1 MTQHILIVED
11 DEMIQSFL
19 ALHLKNEGFQVS
31 LAGSG
36 KEMSRALGQ
45 ADIDLIVL
53 DLGLPDGDGL
63 TLAQEVRSRSSI
75 PIIIATARK
84 GADDRIMALG
94 LGADDYVTKPY
105 DPRELV
111 LRIRNVLSRVATGA
125 AAASPSGT
133 GVPPATGRQQP
144 AVLLGELPSD
154 SGDNRR
160 RDDVKGDRRNRR
172 TRGSGLSVA
181 IAVATLAVVIAG
193 GTAYWTVTR
202 TATDGAPQTTTQVVA
217 PLQTPEPATPEPAPV
232 TKQAEAPAAQ
242 PATPAPT
249 TQAQPSAHPKEK
261 VTVVNLENPQ
271 TVATPPPEED
281 STPKPMAEVL
291 GYGWVL
297 ETKCDP
303 IPQVEWWKFKT
314 HEDIAGYVTR
324 KYESD
329 WTPYIE
335 KWTRRLVKLQDIYG
349 RGSSAVTNTDLVL
362 KGAKLSKYVE
372 QTRQRVMALRCMAKE
387 ATAYNASKAAAQ

>member
-36 KEMSRALGQ
+36 KEMSRVLGQ
-45 ADIDLIVL
+45 ASIDLIVL

-63 TLAQEVRSRSSI
+63 TLAQEVRSRSSV
-75 PIIIATARK
+75 PIVVATARK
-84 GADDRIMALG
+84 GTDDRIMALG

-111 LRIRNVLSRVATGA
+111 MRIRNVLSRAATGA
-125 AAASPSGT
+125 AAASPGGT
-133 GVPPATGRQQP
+133 GVPPATGGQQP
-144 AVLLGELPSD
+144 AVLLGELPSV
-154 SGDNRR
+154 SGDNRW
-160 RDDVKGDRRNRR
+160 RDDVKGDRRDRR
-172 TRGSGLSVA
+172 RRGPGLSVA
-181 IAVATLAVVIAG
+181 ITLATVAVVIAG
-193 GTAYWTVTR
+193 GAVYWTVTR
-202 TATDGAPQTTTQVVA
+202 TAMNGTPQTTTQVVA
-217 PLQTPEPATPEPAPV
+217 PLQAPEPVAPKPAPV
-232 TKQAEAPAAQ
+232 AKLAETPAAQ
-242 PATPAPT
+242 LVTPGPI
-249 TQAQPSAHPKEK
+249 TQPKEK
-261 VTVVNLENPQ
+261 VTVVNLESPL
-271 TVATPPPEED
+271 TEATPPPEED
-281 STPKPMAEVL
+281 PTPKPMAEVL

-297 ETKCDP
+297 ETKCEP
-303 IPQVEWWKFKT
+303 IPLVEWWKFKT

-324 KYESD
+324 KYEGD

-349 RGSSAVTNTDLVL
+349 RGSSAVTSDGLVL

-372 QTRQRVMALRCMAKE
+372 QTHKRVVALRCMAKE
-387 ATAYNASKAAAQ
+387 AAIYKSSKTAQ